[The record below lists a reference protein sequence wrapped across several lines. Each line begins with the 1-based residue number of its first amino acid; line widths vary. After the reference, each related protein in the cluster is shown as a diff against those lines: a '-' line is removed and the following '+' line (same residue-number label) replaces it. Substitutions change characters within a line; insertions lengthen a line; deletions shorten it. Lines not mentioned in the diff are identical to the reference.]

1 MTSSSMK
8 LYRFVLILTFLCLM
22 SQPYFAQQDK
32 QQIMANFDFVTYYPD
47 STIKEA
53 YTMVDLKVEGTMIE
67 FDSLGKPA
75 AIGQYKARKKVGAW
89 IYPDGTSRIF
99 KNGKDFGEIR
109 PGCGTGMNLAREE
122 FRKLYASLIE

>member
-1 MTSSSMK
+1 MK
-8 LYRFVLILTFLCLM
+8 LKQPIQLLFVLCLT

-32 QQIMANFDFVTYYPD
+32 QQIIAHFDFVTYYPD

-67 FDSLGKPA
+67 FDSLGEPA

-89 IYPDGTSRIF
+89 ICPDGSTHYY
-99 KNGKDFGEIR
+99 KEGKDVVTTY
-109 PGCGTGMNLAREE
+109 PGCGTGMFLAYEE
-122 FRKLYASLIE
+122 FWRLYASLIE